1 MVGITLFLA
10 FLFHLDSNTHFIMAQ
25 IAPELDDLELEGA
38 SFLSSQQSSNTV
50 PMIGKKAANPASH
63 TTKPLSSLPN
73 FLQPYLLKFL
83 DLGLRGRES
92 YPEIGKRDARPSQ
105 VHLDATLPHW
115 LRKDLAR
122 LGKRGSPSF
131 SIPDHWRKKT
141 FDKPSLSKLRNGIF
155 GERNKRSQANM
166 NLQWF
171 RFYGDG
177 MRNPLRRATFQKRS
191 EEGPHVQDFNSVPF
205 MGKRSEERGDAVVR
219 SGEIMVRRPRY
230 PGFYDHEENTEEEV
244 AEFNP
249 WSMLDRESMED
260 SRRVI

>member
-1 MVGITLFLA
+1 
-10 FLFHLDSNTHFIMAQ
+10 
-25 IAPELDDLELEGA
+25 
-38 SFLSSQQSSNTV
+38 
-50 PMIGKKAANPASH
+50 
-63 TTKPLSSLPN
+63 
-73 FLQPYLLKFL
+73 
-83 DLGLRGRES
+83 
-92 YPEIGKRDARPSQ
+92 
-105 VHLDATLPHW
+105 
-115 LRKDLAR
+115 
-122 LGKRGSPSF
+122 
-131 SIPDHWRKKT
+131 
-141 FDKPSLSKLRNGIF
+141 
-155 GERNKRSQANM
+155 M

-205 MGKRSEERGDAVVR
+205 MGRYYSLDLHINTSFNLILLGKRSEERGDAVVR